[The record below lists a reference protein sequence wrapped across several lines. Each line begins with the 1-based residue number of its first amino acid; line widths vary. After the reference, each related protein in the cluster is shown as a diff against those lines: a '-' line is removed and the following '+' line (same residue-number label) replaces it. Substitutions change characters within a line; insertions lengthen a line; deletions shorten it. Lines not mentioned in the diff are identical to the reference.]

1 VLTINHKPYDVGL
14 AEFAAAGAALLRPET
29 SAEAFT
35 ETSAKTSSMS
45 SSGPALHFVVRG
57 VRRLWLTRVWVL

>member
-1 VLTINHKPYDVGL
+1 VGL

-57 VRRLWLTRVWVL
+57 VRRL